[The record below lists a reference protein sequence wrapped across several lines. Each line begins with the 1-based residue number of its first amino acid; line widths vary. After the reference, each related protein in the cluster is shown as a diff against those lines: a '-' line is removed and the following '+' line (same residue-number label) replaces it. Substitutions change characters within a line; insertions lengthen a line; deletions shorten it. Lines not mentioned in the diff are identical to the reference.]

1 MADKSAKLGKWGN
14 SYGVRIPK
22 KILDLAKI
30 DDCSKLTIK
39 LNNNNNIEIINE
51 NPKSDLMRMFDGFDY
66 ETAKE
71 ENKALRATLDGQ
83 SIGNELI

>member
-1 MADKSAKLGKWGN
+1 MTDKMLKIRKWGN
-14 SYGVRIPK
+14 SYGIRIPK

-30 DDCSKLTIK
+30 DDYSELTIK
-39 LNNNNNIEIINE
+39 LNNNIEIINE
-51 NPKSDLMRMFDGFDY
+51 NPKSDLMKMFDGFDY
-66 ETAKE
+66 ESAKE